1 MHCLTTFT
9 TTKYAYSAAS
19 LLKYGSCVFM
29 LVVISHV
36 AIAQSGCEV
45 KGVKGQTPASAF
57 PICGGTLFV
66 QDKVPECTNYPIPA
80 PGCRLVG
87 VGDYKDKNPFWYTFT
102 CYSSGTL
109 GFEIDPKNPADNYN
123 WQFYDITGH
132 GASEIYSDGA
142 LVRAANWSG
151 SPGKTGATSS
161 GINIRECASAP
172 GDNVSTYSK
181 TPDIIEGHTY
191 LLMVSHFN
199 DFTQSGF
206 TLSFKGGS
214 AGIENPVT
222 PRLLLAT
229 VNCDGTQ
236 LSVKFSKKMMC
247 TSIAAN
253 GSDFEIQSLTGLINA
268 AVGVGCSG
276 GFSSDSVLLNLSN
289 SIAPGTYTLAIKKGN
304 DNNTLLDNCLDSI
317 ERGNAIIF
325 KVPERL
331 PAIMDSIIT
340 PSCAPEKLVLVFKK
354 NIRCSSIAADG
365 SDFIVTGPYPV
376 KIVKAIGTCVN
387 GLTDRIELLLAAPVV
402 NEGTY
407 TVKLINGTDGNAIAD
422 QCNLETP
429 VGATQNFTVKD
440 TVSAAFTFRLSV
452 GCRYDT
458 IHYFNAVTNG
468 KTNWNW
474 QFDNGSSTQAN
485 PIVVYNSFGNKTTRL
500 ITGNGF
506 CSDTSAINFFM
517 DHDTLR
523 AAFIMPSI
531 YCPNDLA
538 YFKDTSIG
546 KITNWYWQF
555 GNGLQSILQSPPP
568 QQYTTAGFDRL
579 YPVQLIVKSDK
590 ACFDTSTAFLK
601 VANNCR
607 IAVPSAFTPN
617 NDGLNDYLYPLNAYK
632 ASNLTFTIFNR
643 QGNQLFSTKDR
654 TFKWDGTFKGEQ
666 QSIGVYMWRLQY
678 TDADTGKQFFSKGTT
693 VLLR

>member
-1 MHCLTTFT
+1 
-9 TTKYAYSAAS
+9 
-19 LLKYGSCVFM
+19 M
-29 LVVISHV
+29 LIANA

-45 KGVKGQTPASAF
+45 RGVKGQTPASAF
-57 PICGGTLFV
+57 PVCGGTLFV
-66 QDKVPECTNYPIPA
+66 QDTVPDCINYPIPA

-109 GFEIDPKNPADNYN
+109 GFEIVPKNPGDNYN

-151 SPGKTGATSS
+151 SPGKTGAASN
-161 GINIRECASAP
+161 GINVRECASAP

-181 TPDIIEGHTY
+181 MPDIIEGHTY
-191 LLMVSHFN
+191 LLMVSHFD

-206 TLSFKGGS
+206 TLSFRGGS
-214 AGIENPVT
+214 ASIENPAT
-222 PRLLLAT
+222 PRLLQAT
-229 VNCDGTQ
+229 ANCDGTQ
-236 LSVKFSKKMMC
+236 LSVNLSKKMMC

-253 GSDFEIQSLTGLINA
+253 GSDFELQGLTGVINA

-276 GFSSDSVLLNLSN
+276 GFSSDSVLLNLN
-289 SIAPGTYTLAIKKGN
+289 NPIAPGTYTLAVKRGS
-304 DNNTLLDNCLDSI
+304 DNNTLLDNCLNSI
-317 ERGNAIIF
+317 ELGNAITF
-325 KVPERL
+325 EVLERL
-331 PAIMDSIIT
+331 PAIMDSITT
-340 PSCAPEKLVLVFKK
+340 PSCAPKKLVLVFKK
-354 NIRCSSIAADG
+354 NIRCSSIAVDG
-365 SDFIVTGPYPV
+365 SDFIVTGPHSV
-376 KIVKAIGTCVN
+376 KVVKANGVCVN
-387 GLTDRIELLLAAPVV
+387 GLTAKIELQLASPIVH
-402 NEGTY
+402 EGTY

-429 VGATQNFTVKD
+429 AGATQNFYVKD
-440 TVSAAFTFRLSV
+440 TVSAAFTFRLLQ
-452 GCRYDT
+452 GCRHDT
-458 IHYFNAVTNG
+458 IDYFNAAING

-474 QFDNGSSTQAN
+474 QFDNGTSTQKN
-485 PIVVYNSFGNKTTRL
+485 PTIVYSSFGNKTTKL
-500 ITGNGF
+500 ITSNDF
-506 CSDTSAINFFM
+506 CSDTAVVNFFM
-517 DHDTLR
+517 DHDSLR
-523 AAFIMPSI
+523 AAFTIPSV

-538 YFKDTSIG
+538 YFRDTSIG

-555 GNGLQSILQSPPP
+555 GNGLQSTLQSPPA

-590 ACFDTSTAFLK
+590 ACYDTATTYLK

-632 ASNLTFTIFNR
+632 ASHLTFTLFNR
-643 QGNQLFSTKDR
+643 QGNQLFSTKDW

-666 QSIGVYMWRLQY
+666 QPTGVYIWRLQY

-693 VLLR
+693 VLIR

>member
-1 MHCLTTFT
+1 MFLLT
-9 TTKYAYSAAS
+9 ANA
-19 LLKYGSCVFM
+19 
-29 LVVISHV
+29 

-57 PICGGTLFV
+57 PVCGGTLFV
-66 QDKVPECTNYPIPA
+66 QDTVPDCINYPIPA

-109 GFEIDPKNPADNYN
+109 GFEIVPKNLGDNYN

-161 GINIRECASAP
+161 GINVRECASAP
-172 GDNVSTYSK
+172 GENVSTYSK
-181 TPDIIEGHTY
+181 MPDIIEGHTY
-191 LLMVSHFN
+191 LLMVSHFD

-214 AGIENPVT
+214 ASIENPAT
-222 PRLLLAT
+222 PRLLQAAA
-229 VNCDGTQ
+229 NCDGTQ
-236 LSVKFSKKMMC
+236 LGVKLSKKMIC

-253 GSDFEIQSLTGLINA
+253 GSDFEIQGLTGTINA

-276 GFSSDSVLLNLSN
+276 GFGSDSVLLNLN
-289 SIAPGTYTLAIKKGN
+289 SPIAPGNYTMVIKKGS

-317 ERGNAIIF
+317 ERGNAITF
-325 KVPERL
+325 KVLERL
-331 PAIMDSIIT
+331 PAMMDSITT
-340 PSCAPEKLVLVFKK
+340 PSCAPEKLTLVFKK
-354 NIRCSSIAADG
+354 NIRCSSIAEDG

-376 KIVKAIGTCVN
+376 KVIKANVLCAN
-387 GLTDRIELLLAAPVV
+387 GLTTKIELQLAAPMVH
-402 NEGTY
+402 EGTY
-407 TVKLINGTDGNAIAD
+407 AVQLINGTDGNAIAD

-429 VGATQNFTVKD
+429 AGATQNFDVKD
-440 TVSAAFTFRLSV
+440 TVSAAFTSRLYP

-458 IHYFNAVTNG
+458 INYFNAATNG
-468 KTNWNW
+468 QTNWNW
-474 QFDNGSSTQAN
+474 QFDNGSSTQIN
-485 PIVVYNSFGNKTTRL
+485 PTVVYSNFGNKTTRL

-506 CSDTSAINFFM
+506 CSDTAVVNFFIN
-517 DHDTLR
+517 HDSLR
-523 AAFIMPSI
+523 AAFTVPSV

-555 GNGLQSILQSPPP
+555 GNGLQSTLQAPPP
-568 QQYTTAGFDRL
+568 QQYTAAGVDRL
-579 YPVQLIVKSDK
+579 YPIQLIVKSDK
-590 ACFDTSTAFLK
+590 ACYDTATAYLK

-632 ASNLTFTIFNR
+632 ASNLTFTLFNR
-643 QGNQLFSTKDR
+643 QGNQLFSTNDW
-654 TFKWDGTFKGEQ
+654 TIKWDGTFKGEQ
-666 QSIGVYMWRLQY
+666 QPTGVYIWRLQY
-678 TDADTGKQFFSKGTT
+678 IDGDTGKQVSSKGIT
-693 VLLR
+693 VLIR

>member
-1 MHCLTTFT
+1 MFVLI
-9 TTKYAYSAAS
+9 ANA
-19 LLKYGSCVFM
+19 
-29 LVVISHV
+29 

-57 PICGGTLFV
+57 PVCGGTLFV
-66 QDKVPECTNYPIPA
+66 QDKVPDCINYPIPA

-87 VGDYKDKNPFWYTFT
+87 VGDYKDKNPFWYSFT

-109 GFEIDPKNPADNYN
+109 GFEIDPQNPGDNYN

-172 GDNVSTYSK
+172 GENVSTYSK
-181 TPDIIEGHTY
+181 MPDIIEGHTY
-191 LLMVSHFN
+191 LLMVSHFD

-206 TLSFKGGS
+206 TLSFRGGS
-214 AGIENPVT
+214 ASIENPAT
-222 PRLLLAT
+222 PRMLRAT
-229 VNCDGTQ
+229 ATCDGTQ
-236 LSVKFSKKMMC
+236 LSVKLSKKMMC

-253 GSDFEIQSLTGLINA
+253 GSDFEIQGVTGVINA
-268 AVGVGCSG
+268 AVGAGCSG
-276 GFSSDSVLLNLSN
+276 GFSSDSVIINLNN
-289 SIAPGTYTLAIKKGN
+289 PIAPGTYTLAIKRGN

-317 ERGNAIIF
+317 ELGNAITF
-325 KVPERL
+325 EVLERL
-331 PAIMDSIIT
+331 PAIMDSITT
-340 PSCAPEKLVLVFKK
+340 PSCAPEKLALVFKK

-365 SDFIVTGPYPV
+365 SDFIVTGPHSV
-376 KIVKAIGTCVN
+376 KVVKANGICVN
-387 GLTDRIELLLAAPVV
+387 GLTAKIELQLALPIVH
-402 NEGTY
+402 EGTY
-407 TVKLINGTDGNAIAD
+407 TVKLINGTDGNAILD

-429 VGATQNFTVKD
+429 AGATQNFYVKD
-440 TVSAAFTFRLSV
+440 TVSASFTFRLSQ

-458 IHYFNAVTNG
+458 IDYFNAAING
-468 KTNWNW
+468 KTNWSW
-474 QFDNGSSTQAN
+474 QFDNGSSTQTN
-485 PIVVYNSFGNKTTRL
+485 PIVVYSSFGNKSTRL
-500 ITGNGF
+500 ITSNGF
-506 CSDTSAINFFM
+506 CSDTSEVSFFI
-517 DHDTLR
+517 DHDSLR
-523 AAFIMPSI
+523 AAFTVPSV

-555 GNGLQSILQSPPP
+555 GNGLQSTLQSPPP
-568 QQYTTAGFDRL
+568 QQFTTAGVDRL

-601 VANNCR
+601 VATNCR

-617 NDGLNDYLYPLNAYK
+617 NDGRNDYLYPLNAYK
-632 ASNLTFTIFNR
+632 AGNLTFTLFNR
-643 QGNQLFSTKDR
+643 QGNQLFSTKDW
-654 TFKWDGTFKGEQ
+654 TIKWDGTFKGEQ
-666 QSIGVYMWRLQY
+666 QPTGVYIWRLQY
-678 TDADTGKQFFSKGTT
+678 TDADTGKQVSSKGTT
-693 VLLR
+693 VLIR

>member
-1 MHCLTTFT
+1 
-9 TTKYAYSAAS
+9 
-19 LLKYGSCVFM
+19 M
-29 LVVISHV
+29 LI
-36 AIAQSGCEV
+36 ANATIAQSGCEV

-57 PICGGTLFV
+57 PVCGGTLFV
-66 QDKVPECTNYPIPA
+66 QDKVPDCINYPIPA

-102 CYSSGTL
+102 CYSSGSL
-109 GFEIDPKNPADNYN
+109 GFEIVPKNPGDNYN

-151 SPGKTGATSS
+151 SPGKTGAASNGS
-161 GINIRECASAP
+161 NVRECASAP

-181 TPDIIEGHTY
+181 MPDIIEGHTY
-191 LLMVSHFN
+191 LLMVSHFD

-206 TLSFKGGS
+206 TLSFRGGS
-214 AGIENPVT
+214 ASIENPVT
-222 PRLLLAT
+222 PRLLQAT
-229 VNCDGTQ
+229 ANCDGTQ
-236 LSVKFSKKMMC
+236 LSVNLSKKMMC

-253 GSDFEIQSLTGLINA
+253 GSDFELQGLTGVINA

-276 GFSSDSVLLNLSN
+276 GFSSDSVLLNLN
-289 SIAPGTYTLAIKKGN
+289 NPIAPGTYTLAVKRGS

-317 ERGNAIIF
+317 ELGNAITFI
-325 KVPERL
+325 VPERL
-331 PAIMDSIIT
+331 PAIMDSIIP

-354 NIRCSSIAADG
+354 NIRCSSIATDG
-365 SDFIVTGPYPV
+365 SDFIVTGPHPV
-376 KIVKAIGTCVN
+376 KVVKANGICVN
-387 GLTDRIELLLAAPVV
+387 DLTAKIELQLALPIVH
-402 NEGTY
+402 EGTY
-407 TVKLINGTDGNAIAD
+407 TVKLISGTDGNAIAD

-429 VGATQNFTVKD
+429 VGATQNFYVKD
-440 TVSAAFTFRLSV
+440 TVSAAFTFRLLQ
-452 GCRYDT
+452 GCRHDT
-458 IHYFNAVTNG
+458 INYFNDAING

-474 QFDNGSSTQAN
+474 QFDYGTSTEIN
-485 PIVVYNSFGNKTTRL
+485 PTIVYSSFGNKTTKL

-506 CSDTSAINFFM
+506 CSDTSVVDFFIN
-517 DHDTLR
+517 HDSLR
-523 AAFIMPSI
+523 AAFTMPSV

-546 KITNWYWQF
+546 KITNWYWLF
-555 GNGLQSILQSPPP
+555 GNGLQSTLQTPPP
-568 QQYTTAGFDRL
+568 QQYTTAGSDRL

-590 ACFDTSTAFLK
+590 ACYDTATTYLK

-632 ASNLTFTIFNR
+632 ASHLTFTLFNR
-643 QGNQLFSTKDR
+643 QGNQLFSTKDW

-666 QSIGVYMWRLQY
+666 QPTGVYTWRLQY
-678 TDADTGKQFFSKGTT
+678 TDADTGKQFFKKGTT
-693 VLLR
+693 VLIR